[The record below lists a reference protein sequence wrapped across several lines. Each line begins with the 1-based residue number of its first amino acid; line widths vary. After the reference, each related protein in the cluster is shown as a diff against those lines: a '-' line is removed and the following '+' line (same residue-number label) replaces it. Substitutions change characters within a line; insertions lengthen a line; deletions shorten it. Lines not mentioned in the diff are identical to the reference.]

1 MDRIVA
7 VVPDL
12 FFATKIE
19 AVARAA
25 GAELSIMPPGQ
36 ALERCL
42 ADPPALVL
50 LDLHAPGDPLAL
62 VRGLRTDARTRTVRI
77 VGFYSHVEDEL
88 RRGALDAGIDEA
100 LPRSAFVGRLPGLLA
115 GRTVTPATGE
125 PS

>member
-25 GAELSIMPPGQ
+25 GVEVSIVPPNS

-42 ADPPALVL
+42 ASPPALVL
-50 LDLHAPGDPLAL
+50 LDLHAPGEPLAL
-62 VRGLRTDARTRTVRI
+62 VRALRTDERTRTLRI

-100 LPRSAFVGRLPGLLA
+100 LPRSAFVGRLPALLA
-115 GRTVTPATGE
+115 GRSASPVTGE

>member
-1 MDRIVA
+1 VDRIVA

-36 ALERCL
+36 ALARCL
-42 ADPPALVL
+42 ADPPGLVL

-62 VRGLRTDARTRTVRI
+62 VRALRADDRTRAVRI
-77 VGFYSHVEDEL
+77 VGFYSHVEDEF

-115 GRTVTPATGE
+115 GGSVTPA
-125 PS
+125 PSRPS